1 MQNASRLRIP
11 GSTIVIGIAIFVVA
25 VLIYVFSSQFFYFF
39 ERVNEGEVGIKFRS
53 GRIADVVGP
62 GVYSDFGLFV
72 EMRRVSSLA
81 VPFTVSD
88 EELITRDKQRIGLVV
103 TGDIF
108 RPGVNQKELVQEHWA
123 QYSQLYVEDEAV
135 RNRISDR
142 ARQAMKVCV
151 GDRTFDAAVIGSARD
166 DLRACID
173 TELSELATN
182 FGLDVEN
189 VAVPEVLISAEV
201 QTGLDAIVQRRL
213 QTEQAAQE
221 ELKARA
227 EAAAEQAKQEGEIR
241 IAQSRIQEES
251 RQQTTLAVLEQ
262 EKIIA
267 QRAVIEAERANE
279 LTRVEAERAIIEA
292 EKGNELLAAQR
303 DLEIQ
308 TALAQAAV
316 EKAKVEVAGQLA
328 LAAIYSENPG
338 YVQLLIA
345 QANASALRETDKII
359 FTPDGMVPTL
369 VMPGPGI
376 LPTVEVNSQPVAAD
390 ESTNN

>member
-1 MQNASRLRIP
+1 MQHASRLRIP
-11 GSTIVIGIAIFVVA
+11 GSTIVVGIALFAA
-25 VLIYVFSSQFFYFF
+25 VLLIYVFSSQFFYFF
-39 ERVNEGEVGIKFRS
+39 ERINEGEVGVKFRG

-88 EELITRDKQRIGLVV
+88 EELITKDKQRIGLVV

-108 RPGVNQKELVQEHWA
+108 RPGVNQKALLQEHWA
-123 QYSQLYVEDEAV
+123 QYSQLYIEDEAV
-135 RNRISDR
+135 RSRISDR

-173 TELSELATN
+173 TELSDLASN
-182 FGLDVEN
+182 FGLEVEN
-189 VAVPEVLISAEV
+189 VAVPEVLISSEV
-201 QTGLDAIVQRRL
+201 QAGLDAIVQRRL

-227 EAAAEQAKQEGEIR
+227 EAAAEQARQEGETR

-251 RQQTTLAVLEQ
+251 RQQTILAQLEQ
-262 EKIIA
+262 EKITA

-279 LTRVEAERAIIEA
+279 LTRVEAEKAIIEA
-292 EKGNELLAAQR
+292 EKGNELLAAQK

-308 TALAQAAV
+308 TVLAQAAV
-316 EKAKVEVAGQLA
+316 EKAKAEVASQLA

-345 QANASALRETDKII
+345 QANASALKETDKII
-359 FTPDGMVPTL
+359 FTPDGTAPTL
-369 VMPGPGI
+369 IMPGPGI
-376 LPTVEVNSQPVAAD
+376 LPTVQVNSQQTAAS
-390 ESTNN
+390 EGASE